1 MTGIS
6 AARARAILE
15 EYRDF
20 RLAHLSGGDPQDQL
34 GELVRI
40 CFDRDVVEA
49 EKGQSGDQTHPLVA
63 IDEGV
68 MLDQVEEIGRG
79 HLGQRRMQK
88 GAI

>member
-40 CFDRDVVEA
+40 GFDRFGCRIYATGNDTRENILNIVGSSRLL
-49 EKGQSGDQTHPLVA
+49 KSL
-63 IDEGV
+63 
-68 MLDQVEEIGRG
+68 LEI
-79 HLGQRRMQK
+79 
-88 GAI
+88 A